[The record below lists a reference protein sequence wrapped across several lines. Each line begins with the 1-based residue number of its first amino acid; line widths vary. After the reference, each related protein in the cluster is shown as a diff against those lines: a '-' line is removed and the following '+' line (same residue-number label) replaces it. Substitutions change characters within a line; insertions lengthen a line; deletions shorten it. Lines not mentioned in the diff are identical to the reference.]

1 MNTLEKRETGTPAA
15 GNDLNDLDHIDPDRV
30 DTLQSSWRSETLSA
44 NSKESYKSD
53 VRELNRWLEENG
65 RTVSGET
72 IRDYLDALAE
82 TLAPSTVNRKRY
94 AILQVLKSYGDGYA
108 PLVDAIETEIKEKTG
123 NFETETAV
131 DGDAIPDPD
140 QVQLLIDTA
149 EHLGRNRVGLIVE
162 FLWKT
167 AVRVTEMIEIR
178 PDRDVEENGRVKIM
192 IRGKGKKERPIKI
205 EREFYHRIRKTFD
218 HSDADHLFHTSTGNP
233 YDRSNLYRQ
242 LKRLASK
249 VDLEPITNPHAFRHA
264 RATWM
269 LDNGFSLKAVSNFLG
284 HSSTSITA
292 DLYIHDS
299 VDYDRLAQLDREAGT
314 NE

>member
-1 MNTLEKRETGTPAA
+1 MNTLEKRNADTPAA
-15 GNDLNDLDHIDPDRV
+15 GNDLNNLDHIDPGRV
-30 DTLQSSWRSETLSA
+30 DALKSSWRSEILSA
-44 NSKESYKSD
+44 NTKESYKSD
-53 VRELNRWLEENG
+53 VRELNAWLEENG

-72 IRDYLDALAE
+72 INDYLDELSE

-108 PLVDAIETEIKEKTG
+108 PLVDAIETEIKENTG
-123 NFETETAV
+123 NYETETAV
-131 DGDAIPDPD
+131 DGDGIPDPD

-149 EHLGRNRVGLIVE
+149 ENLDRDRLALVME

-167 AVRVTEMIEIR
+167 ATRITEMINIR
-178 PDRDVEENGRVKIM
+178 PARDIEENGRITIK
-192 IRGKGKKERPIKI
+192 IRGKGNKERTIKI
-205 EREFYHRIRKTFD
+205 EREFYQRIREVFD
-218 HSDADHLFHTSTGNP
+218 HPDADHLFHTSTGNP

-242 LKRLASK
+242 MKRLARK
-249 VDLEPITNPHAFRHA
+249 VDLEPVTNPHAFRHA

-269 LDNGFSLKAVSNFLG
+269 LENGFSLKAVSNFLG

-314 NE
+314 KE

>member
-1 MNTLEKRETGTPAA
+1 MNTLEKRNADTPAP
-15 GNDLNDLDHIDPDRV
+15 GNQLDDLDRIDPGRV
-30 DTLQSSWRSETLSA
+30 DTLQSSWRSETLSE
-44 NSKESYKSD
+44 NSRASYKSD
-53 VRELNRWLEENG
+53 VRELNAWLDENG

-72 IRDYLDALAE
+72 ISDYLDALAE

-108 PLVDAIETEIKEKTG
+108 PLVDAIEKEIKENTG

-149 EHLGRNRVGLIVE
+149 DNLNRDRMQLIVE

-178 PDRDVEENGRVKIM
+178 PARDIEENGRVKIM
-192 IRGKGKKERPIKI
+192 IRGKGRKERPIKI
-205 EREFYHRIRKTFD
+205 EREFYQRIRETFD
-218 HSDADHLFHTSTGNP
+218 HPDAEHLFHTSTGNP

-242 LKRLASK
+242 LKRLARK
-249 VDLEPITNPHAFRHA
+249 VDLEPIITPHTFRHA

-299 VDYDRLAQLDREAGT
+299 VDYDRLAELDEKYR
-314 NE
+314 